1 MEYAAYLREQAEKY
15 RELAETAEER
25 SVRRELLDLA
35 LVCEQVAA
43 GIEDRAAAG

>member
-15 RELAETAEER
+15 RELADTAEDR
-25 SVRRELLDLA
+25 GVRREMLDLA
-35 LVCEQVAA
+35 TVCEQVAA